1 MVKFVGFAESP
12 KPPEGAELVVVSAT
26 LQSDLTQDATAA
38 RLFAKTEVSRWLG
51 AFTKYQLSI
60 GGKLTPVDPAT
71 QSEVTFTSVGLPKQ
85 VTMISENFGELQLST
100 VKSRGGAELHLRFSR
115 WVLPEHREAFESTA
129 ANLTKRIAAE
139 LEVPNGE

>member
-1 MVKFVGFAESP
+1 MVKFVGFAETP

-26 LQSDLTQDATAA
+26 LQSDLSQDASAA

-71 QSEVTFTSVGLPKQ
+71 QSEVTFTSVSLPKQ

-100 VKSRGGAELHLRFSR
+100 VKSRVGVELHLRFSR
-115 WVLPEHREAFESTA
+115 WVLPEQREAFESTA
-129 ANLTKRIAAE
+129 ANLAQKIAAA
-139 LEVPNGE
+139 LEVSNGE